1 MRVRSLLLFV
11 STEIA
16 CVAIII
22 GAAQGAEPSLIRVRS
37 SGDATVTTLLHDAS
51 ERSTTFRR
59 LVETIGHTNGLVYV
73 DPGKCKPGFAACLV
87 MSVKVSG
94 PNRLLRVV
102 VDTGRK
108 PPEVMASIGHELQH
122 AIEALSEPGVT
133 NDALLHAF
141 FERLAGG
148 PAATGQLEFETDAA
162 VKAGDTVLKEVTE
175 WINHARK

>member
-1 MRVRSLLLFV
+1 MM
-11 STEIA
+11 A
-16 CVAIII
+16 
-22 GAAQGAEPSLIRVRS
+22 GAQPAEPSLIRVRS
-37 SGDATVTTLLHDAS
+37 AGDATVKKLLDDAS
-51 ERSTTFRR
+51 EHSATFRR
-59 LVETIGHTNGLVYV
+59 LVEAIGRTNGLVYV

-102 VDTGRK
+102 VDTSRK
-108 PPEVMASIGHELQH
+108 PAEVMASIGHELQH

-133 NDALLHAF
+133 NDALLHAL
-141 FERLAGG
+141 FERLAGS

-175 WINHARK
+175 WINQTRK